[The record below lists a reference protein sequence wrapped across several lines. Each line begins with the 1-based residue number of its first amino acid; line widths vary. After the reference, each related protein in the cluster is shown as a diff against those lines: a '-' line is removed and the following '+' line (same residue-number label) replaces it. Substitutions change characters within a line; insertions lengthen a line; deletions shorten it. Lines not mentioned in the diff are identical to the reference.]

1 MNVHIWLNEDYSLEI
16 NTDPDIDDIVVDME
30 PEDVERYKKVM
41 QEYRSVQEMLSSYRK
56 IQTHGARQCQ
66 L

>member
-1 MNVHIWLNEDYSLEI
+1 MNVHIWLNEDYSLKI

-30 PEDVERYKKVM
+30 PADIERYKKVM

-56 IQTHGARQCQ
+56 IQTHGVRQC
-66 L
+66 